1 MKRIKDLVRV
11 DGRFQRSAR
20 IDADLKGFPPLE
32 GYVLQASVR
41 KALADM
47 AGMLADSGQAAFTW
61 TGPYGGGKSSAAL
74 LVGTL
79 VAGDRK
85 TRAFAR
91 GLVGPEL
98 LKDFD
103 RAFPEE
109 GGGWT
114 VVAVTGRR
122 ANLRGEIAAAA
133 GEALRWSKT
142 EQAAAA
148 ADDVKLVDLLL
159 RSAQSRGGVLLILDE
174 LGKLLEDAAANGGD
188 VHLLQDL
195 AERGA
200 RSGGRLVTIGILHQS
215 FGQYGARLGRDGR
228 DEWEKIQGRYKDIP
242 FLTATDETVNLIG
255 RAIRRADKAPH
266 DRALAEAV
274 AQAVSRRRPA
284 DEASLGAA
292 LDAVWPL
299 HPITGLLLGPLSRQ
313 RFAQNERSVFGFLSS
328 SEPGG
333 FLEHLER
340 TAADSDRCLF
350 GPDQLWDYLVT
361 NFGMALTDGTDGRR
375 FSLAFEAVERAA
387 ARGDELH
394 VRLVKTA
401 ALIEFFRNGS
411 GLAVADDIL
420 ALALPDIAGARITAA
435 LAELVEWAILIRQP
449 RLGGYALFAGSDFDL
464 EEALARART
473 PLDRATLSALPSR
486 AGFGSVVAK
495 RHYFHTGSLRA
506 FEPRV
511 LLVSEDDVRSK
522 KEQDAL
528 TGELERT
535 IKGHSLVLLI
545 SDGTLTAEKVET
557 LAAGLA
563 RKLWSGKKVVAI
575 GAAAGAVS
583 LREAAAEL
591 VSLDRLAREHPQ
603 LEGDR
608 IARREIAA
616 RRSSLLDDVHRE
628 LTAAFEGARWSF
640 GPPPGKTLSREPLA
654 KITSAVCDVAYRDAP
669 QLHSELLQRDRP
681 SSSAMAAVRELGH
694 AMIERG
700 DQVHLG
706 IEGYP
711 AERGLYMTVLSHFG
725 LHRRDAKGWGFAEPD
740 TDTEAGRSLL
750 PVWNVL
756 AESQETSL
764 DVVFD
769 IWAGPPFGLKR
780 GVMPVLAMAYILAR
794 RSALAVYADNVFQ
807 PSLDTLFFDRL
818 LQEPSAVRLKQVDRT
833 KDDAKMLKGLALG
846 LQLPAKSSALEIASA
861 LFQRIEALPAY
872 SKQTYRLP
880 EAVRAVRDTLLKASD
895 PEGLLFQDLPQ
906 ATEGEPRRALEAI
919 LACEEAYPALLA
931 ELTAAVASALATNAA
946 FEGLAERAEQVVR
959 VTGDLRFD
967 AFAMRAAAFEG
978 GAGDIEGLASL
989 LVHKPARNWTDRE
1002 HDQALIELVR
1012 LGRMFRE
1019 TEAVVAIRGRRAGGQ
1034 ALAVVVGMDPDTPAL
1049 IRSFEI
1055 TAAQRSAA
1063 EALAT
1068 RLMAEIAGVGP
1079 ENEAVA
1085 LAALA
1090 RTVQQLS
1097 GSKAREPA

>member
-1 MKRIKDLVRV
+1 MRRLKDLVRV

-47 AGMLADSGQAAFTW
+47 AGILADSGQKAFTW

-85 TRAFAR
+85 TRTFAR
-91 GLVGPEL
+91 DLVGPEL

-103 RAFPEE
+103 RAFPEAN
-109 GGGWT
+109 GGWS

-122 ANLRGEIAAAA
+122 VSLRGEIAAAA
-133 GEALRWSKT
+133 AEALRWSRA
-142 EQAAAA
+142 ELAAAA
-148 ADDVKLVDLLL
+148 GDDVKLVDSLL

-188 VHLLQDL
+188 IHLLQDL
-195 AERGA
+195 AERA
-200 RSGGRLVTIGILHQS
+200 VRSDARLVTIGILHRS
-215 FGQYGARLGRDGR
+215 FGQHGARLGRDGR

-255 RAIRRADKAPH
+255 RAIRCADDAPQ
-266 DRALAEAV
+266 DRALADAV
-274 AQAVSRRRPA
+274 AQAVSQRRPA

-292 LDAVWPL
+292 LNAVWPL

-333 FLEHLER
+333 FMEHLER
-340 TAADSDRCLF
+340 TGPDSVRCLF
-350 GPDQLWDYLVT
+350 GPDQLWDYLVA
-361 NFGMALTDGTDGRR
+361 NFGMALTDGADGRR
-375 FSLAFEAVERAA
+375 FSFAFEAVERAA
-387 ARGDELH
+387 ARGGDLH

-420 ALALPDIAGARITAA
+420 VLALADEPEDRVRSA
-435 LAELVEWAILIRQP
+435 LADLVEWAILIRQP

-464 EEALARART
+464 EEAIARART
-473 PLDRATLSALPSR
+473 PLDRGTLAALPSHT
-486 AGFGSVVAK
+486 GFGSVVAK
-495 RHYFHTGSLRA
+495 RHYFHTGALRA
-506 FEPRV
+506 FEARV
-511 LLVSEDDVRSK
+511 LLVGEDDVRSK
-522 KEQDAL
+522 KDQDAL
-528 TGELERT
+528 AGELERT

-545 SDGTLTAEKVET
+545 SDGTLPPEKVET
-557 LAAGLA
+557 LAAGSA
-563 RKLWSGKKVVAI
+563 RKLWNSKKVVAV
-575 GAAAGAVS
+575 GAAGGAVR

-591 VSLDRLAREHPQ
+591 ISLDRLARDHPQ

-654 KITSAVCDVAYRDAP
+654 KITSAVCDAAYCDAP

-700 DQVHLG
+700 DKAQLG

-711 AERGLYMTVLSHFG
+711 AERGLYMTVLAHFG
-725 LHRRDAKGWGFAEPD
+725 LHRRDAKGWGFSDPD
-740 TDTEAGRSLL
+740 IDTEAGRSLL
-750 PVWNVL
+750 PVWDVL
-756 AESQETSL
+756 AGSQDRSL
-764 DVVFD
+764 DVIFD
-769 IWAGPPFGLKR
+769 IWAAPPFGLKR
-780 GVMPVLAMAYILAR
+780 GVMPVLAMAYVLAH
-794 RSALAVYADNVFQ
+794 RSALAVYADDVFQ
-807 PSLDTLFFDRL
+807 PSLDSLFFDRL
-818 LQEPSAVRLKQVDRT
+818 LQEPGAIRLKQVDRT
-833 KDDAKMLKGLALG
+833 KEDAKMLKALALG
-846 LQLPAKSSALEIASA
+846 LQLPAKSSALDIASA
-861 LFQRIEALPAY
+861 LFQRVEALPAY

-895 PEGLLFQDLPQ
+895 PEALLFEDLPR
-906 ATEGEPRRALEAI
+906 ATEGQPQRALEAI
-919 LACEEAYPALLA
+919 LACEGAYPALLA
-931 ELTAAVASALATNAA
+931 ELTGAVASALATNAA

-967 AFAMRAAAFEG
+967 AFTMRAAAFDG

-989 LVHKPARNWTDRE
+989 LIHKPARNWTDRE

-1019 TEAVVAIRGRRAGGQ
+1019 TEVVVGIRGRRTGGQ
-1034 ALAVVVGMDPDTPAL
+1034 ALALVVGMDPNTPAL

-1063 EALAT
+1063 EALAA
-1068 RLMAEIAGVGP
+1068 RILEEIAGVGAQ
-1079 ENEAVA
+1079 EAVA

-1097 GSKAREPA
+1097 DNRAKEPG